1 MESSRGRK
9 SISPIPCQTITTTT
23 TKILTSGN
31 EDFKILGVRCFLPVG
46 SPRRVQ
52 VYARID
58 PRQQRVGV
66 PNLDSP
72 SRSSS
77 RGLWSSE
84 PLEPLS
90 LSILLSSLLGLMRR
104 SWHLTDLN
112 LPLWQ
117 LVWNIYGKLWIMGME
132 ISRERIFWL
141 AVLGLENSCDRCNL
155 YIYIFFFLD
164 GRLNIVN
171 IFFLSLKRKMR
182 NICIMAISCTRF
194 ER

>member
-52 VYARID
+52 VYPRID

-77 RGLWSSE
+77 RGLWSSSNHSS
-84 PLEPLS
+84 LS
-90 LSILLSSLLGLMRR
+90 LFLFFKQPLGVNEKVVTSDRSEPPVMTASLKY
-104 SWHLTDLN
+104 
-112 LPLWQ
+112 LWEI
-117 LVWNIYGKLWIMGME
+117 VDHGNGN
-132 ISRERIFWL
+132 ISRE
-141 AVLGLENSCDRCNL
+141 N
-155 YIYIFFFLD
+155 FLID
-164 GRLNIVN
+164 GVWSRK
-171 IFFLSLKRKMR
+171 FLRSL
-182 NICIMAISCTRF
+182 
-194 ER
+194 